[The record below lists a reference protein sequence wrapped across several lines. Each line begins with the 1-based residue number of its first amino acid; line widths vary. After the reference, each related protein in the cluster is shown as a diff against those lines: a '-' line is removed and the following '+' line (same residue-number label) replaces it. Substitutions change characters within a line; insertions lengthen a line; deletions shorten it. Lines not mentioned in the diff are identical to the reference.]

1 MIKLMMLIR
10 KFGPLALP
18 HLVNAIEALLSG
30 DFGRYEREGLE
41 AARIA
46 ALKKG
51 AREYLKK

>member
-1 MIKLMMLIR
+1 MIKLMMLVR